1 MSNVAFF
8 ILSAGG
14 AWLLSFP
21 IYESLVRFNIIDQ
34 PTERSSHATPTVRGG
49 GIAIMIAIAISGT
62 VLFSSSQDSILFAVI
77 AVAVVVALVSAN
89 LLPPKGTH

>member
-1 MSNVAFF
+1 MASVLPDLRISRSLQYHRSN
-8 ILSAGG
+8 
-14 AWLLSFP
+14 
-21 IYESLVRFNIIDQ
+21 
-34 PTERSSHATPTVRGG
+34 ERSSHARPTVRDG